1 MSTTVVKGLQVIEA
15 LAHNG
20 GAMGITEI
28 ARALDMNQS
37 AVQRILG
44 VLTERGYISRPP
56 GSRKY
61 QLTLALW
68 ELGSQVVEHH
78 QQRRLVHPILRFA
91 AQTTG
96 FTAFLTYLAH
106 PFIVYLDKVEGAHGR
121 AHSNEPGSRIPIHR
135 TAAGKAVLAYLPR
148 QQVRSLAKPQTDW
161 SGFLTS
167 GPIDPETLTEEID
180 TIRRRRYAVSQGG
193 MTIGVN
199 SIACPIWATEDVPF
213 GSIALTA
220 EERDLP
226 SSRFEELG
234 EKLLAM
240 AREATVALGGL
251 HHQQAA
257 ENELIAAK

>member
-28 ARALDMNQS
+28 ARALNMNQS

-44 VLTERGYISRPP
+44 VLTERGYISRPA

-121 AHSNEPGSRIPIHR
+121 AHSNEPGSRVPIHK
-135 TAAGKAVLAYLPR
+135 TAAGKAILAYLPK
-148 QQVRSLAKPQTDW
+148 QQVKSLARPQTDW
-161 SGFLTS
+161 SGFLS
-167 GPIDPETLTEEID
+167 CGPIDPETLSDEIQL
-180 TIRRRRYAVSQGG
+180 IRQRRFAISEGG
-193 MTIGVN
+193 MTLGVN
-199 SIACPIWATEDVPF
+199 SIACPIWATEDIPF

-220 EERDLP
+220 EERDMP
-226 SSRFEELG
+226 PERFEELG

-251 HHQQAA
+251 HHQHAA
-257 ENELIAAK
+257 ENGLVPSR